1 MMVTKNE
8 KVHKMDKSIDVQ
20 PTDNEQS
27 LVILLPIIKMAHYT
41 VYTLSKIVFC
51 RFCELFN
58 PCLTEFDRVHG
69 LTV

>member
-20 PTDNEQS
+20 PIDNKQS
-27 LVILLPIIKMAHYT
+27 LVILLPITKTALYT

-51 RFCELFN
+51 RFL
-58 PCLTEFDRVHG
+58 
-69 LTV
+69 